1 MNRYTPQNAPENC
14 LKTPQNAIFE
24 SDAVLRIFFRQ
35 VPLMNKGSGANFRKI
50 VSTDPCS
57 CPETTPFIE
66 IPDRMDKRRSGFRA
80 RKGTKKPRERQKG
93 IRGRDAALSQTSVP
107 FVAQSL
113 RPAQPGRLR
122 RRSLWHVMLTFAI
135 ASQRPLLRNTGCINA
150 PCISCPPR
158 YTLRVAPSAALDRKI
173 GRKYG

>member
-14 LKTPQNAIFE
+14 LKNPQNAIFE

-80 RKGTKKPRERQKG
+80 RKGTKKPRERK
-93 IRGRDAALSQTSVP
+93 RA
-107 FVAQSL
+107 
-113 RPAQPGRLR
+113 
-122 RRSLWHVMLTFAI
+122 
-135 ASQRPLLRNTGCINA
+135 
-150 PCISCPPR
+150 
-158 YTLRVAPSAALDRKI
+158 
-173 GRKYG
+173 